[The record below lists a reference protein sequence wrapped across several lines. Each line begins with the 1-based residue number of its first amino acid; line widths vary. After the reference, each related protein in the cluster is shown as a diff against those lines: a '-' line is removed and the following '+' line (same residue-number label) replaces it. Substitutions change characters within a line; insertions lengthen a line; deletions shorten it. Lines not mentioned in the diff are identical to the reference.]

1 MHIDTYFFNFLTG
14 RHYNCLD
21 IYLFFSERYVVMPE
35 KNAYLNVSYKNNSIR
50 LKMHFLTTSETSVAF
65 LDHGF
70 CQPCQF

>member
-1 MHIDTYFFNFLTG
+1 
-14 RHYNCLD
+14 
-21 IYLFFSERYVVMPE
+21 MPE